1 MKDGL
6 LARSLL
12 ADGDEGTHMSSRGE
26 MKMSLKE
33 MIYGQRGIRV
43 VS

>member
-6 LARSLL
+6 LAMYLL
-12 ADGDEGTHMSSRGE
+12 VHGHEGTHMSSRGE

-33 MIYGQRGIRV
+33 MIYG
-43 VS
+43 